1 MPLASDRYTSFVAA
15 TLKNRIPVIVKTAE
29 EGLGEAAQKQLRAIA
44 RAVAAD
50 APMVMDVAGWPFAG
64 WEDMPARVNGK
75 RPSLAPFFDFEYWL
89 YFRILK
95 ATGFVETGLDP
106 FRLTK
111 HRDLDKHL
119 ESAEAALA
127 TTKSFA
133 DGLRLSLAANAHDL
147 SQISKPGSS
156 HEIGLSLLDIEP
168 TNLRRLNIIADNF
181 GAEFVGD
188 LVLAIIA
195 AEQGIETVLHIKQL
209 PMFVS
214 DTTADDV
221 TILLDRVGQKSA
233 FGQRLGAA
241 VRVGTIRFASHPFW
255 AAPQFLDKMP
265 AAELGSGDGVLS
277 VLKGDLNFR
286 RAIGDVN
293 VPIETP
299 LETLPV
305 LPTAPLLSLR
315 SIKSYCVAG
324 MTDWPKGMSRSAFP
338 MDGSIVVAER
348 IPAREEVS
356 APIASGESS
365 SGGARPLRRGLQW
378 LRRGGSRAP

>member
-1 MPLASDRYTSFVAA
+1 LASDRYQSFVAA
-15 TLKNRIPVIVKTAE
+15 TLKNRIPVILKTAE
-29 EGLGEAAQKQLRAIA
+29 EGLSEPAQKQLRAIA
-44 RAVAAD
+44 RSIEAD
-50 APMVMDVAGWPFAG
+50 GPMVMDVAGWPFPG

-75 RPSLAPFFDFEYWL
+75 RPSQAPFFDFEYWL

-95 ATGFVETGLDP
+95 ATGFAETRIDP

-119 ESAEAALA
+119 ATAEAALA
-127 TTKSFA
+127 RTANFA
-133 DGLRLSLAANAHDL
+133 DGLKLSLAANAHDL
-147 SQISKPGSS
+147 SQVSKPGSS
-156 HEIGLSLLDIEP
+156 HELGMAQLDIEP
-168 TNLRRLNIIADNF
+168 TALRRLNIVADNF

-188 LVLAIIA
+188 LVLAIVA
-195 AEQGIETVLHIKQL
+195 AEQGIETVLHVKQL

-214 DTTADDV
+214 DTTVDDV
-221 TILLDRVGQKSA
+221 TILLDRVGQQSE

-265 AAELGSGDGVLS
+265 ANELGSGEGVLT

-286 RAIGDVN
+286 RAIGDVS
-293 VPIETP
+293 VPVETP
-299 LETLPV
+299 FAELEI

-324 MTDWPKGMSRSAFP
+324 MADWPLGVSRTAFP
-338 MDGSIVVAER
+338 MDGSIVVAQHV
-348 IPAREEVS
+348 PARGEAATPTAS
-356 APIASGESS
+356 AESS
-365 SGGARPLRRGLQW
+365 SDAARPLRRGLQW
-378 LRRGGSRAP
+378 LRRTGSRAP